1 MPETLVQTDS
11 EPVSPSIEAG
21 DRAAATG
28 EWVQAIAIWERLLD
42 TPDRKAANAANQRLR
57 WFLDESTTE
66 ASVRGFDPERRFDRR
81 RLLLASLVCAVAG
94 TALVFVGQGQTGT
107 ARNLLAALAW
117 VLYIATATLVVTYAF
132 ASGRFPQRDRSGL
145 TESEL
150 HRARAIASSLSSCAG
165 RPVRHP

>member
-1 MPETLVQTDS
+1 MPETLIQTES
-11 EPVSPSIEAG
+11 EPVSSSIEAG

-28 EWVQAIAIWERLLD
+28 DWVQAIAIWERLLD
-42 TPDRKAANAANQRLR
+42 TPDRKAANRRLR

-94 TALVFVGQGQTGT
+94 TALVFVGQGQSGT

-117 VLYIATATLVVTYAF
+117 VLYIATATLVVTYEF
-132 ASGRFPQRDRSGL
+132 ASGPSLQRDRDRPGL

-150 HRARAIASSLSSCAG
+150 HRARAIASSLSSSTG

>member
-1 MPETLVQTDS
+1 MSRTLAHTES

-28 EWVQAIAIWERLLD
+28 NWVQAIAIWERLLD
-42 TPDRKAANAANQRLR
+42 TPDRKAANHRLG

-66 ASVRGFDPERRFDRR
+66 ASVTGFDPGRRFESR

-94 TALVFVGQGQTGT
+94 TALVFVGQGQSGT

-117 VLYIATATLVVTYAF
+117 VLYIATATLVVRYAF
-132 ASGRFPQRDRSGL
+132 ASGASPHREIPGF

-150 HRARAIASSLSSCAG
+150 HRARAIASSLSSGAG
-165 RPVRHP
+165 RPLRHP